1 MVHDATKSGLNDT
14 VWAPWF
20 SLPTIDTKLRSV
32 KAGTYM
38 CDYDVGEM
46 FLNFMLHPEI
56 RSHTGV
62 DLTQFYPEELVN
74 KSRSVKARWERMM
87 MGFSPS
93 PYFVTKD
100 MLFVERIAKGCRVDE
115 DNVYRLKK
123 VIFNLPGMDS
133 YATTLPWVYKAR
145 EDGSIAADIYFYID
159 DGSPTADTAW
169 ESWKACK
176 DLLHLV
182 LLGFARSK

>member
-1 MVHDATKSGLNDT
+1 
-14 VWAPWF
+14 
-20 SLPTIDTKLRSV
+20 
-32 KAGTYM
+32 
-38 CDYDVGEM
+38 M